1 MDLFDLTGK
10 NAVVTGGAHGLG
22 YGIARALLE
31 KGAAVAVID
40 VSKDIS
46 AAIEELKKTG
56 RVHGI
61 AGNLLDRSER
71 KRAFDDA
78 VRILGGGRLDILV
91 NNAGIQHRGNLIDFP
106 DEKWDEV
113 LELNLTAVFSLCKYA
128 GAYMVRQ
135 KSGKIINIASM
146 NSFFGGTN
154 VPAYAASKGAIV
166 QLTKAISN
174 EWSKYNINANCIA
187 PGFMETAL
195 TEDIMNNQTEY
206 QFKLKRIPIGRW
218 GKPGDLTG
226 VIQFLAGA
234 ASDYV
239 CGTVIPLD
247 GGYLNK

>member
-10 NAVVTGGAHGLG
+10 KAVVTGGAHGLG
-22 YGIARALLE
+22 YGIVHALLE
-31 KGAAVAVID
+31 KGASVAIID
-40 VSKDIS
+40 ISKDIS
-46 AAIEELKKTG
+46 DTVTELKKPG
-56 RVHGI
+56 RVYGI
-61 AGNLLDRSER
+61 VGNLLDRSER
-71 KRAFDDA
+71 KKAFDNA
-78 VRILGGGRLDILV
+78 VQILGGNRLDILV
-91 NNAGIQHRGNLIDFP
+91 NKAGIQYRGNMIDFP

-128 GAYMVRQ
+128 GTYMIRQ

-187 PGFMETAL
+187 PGFMETSL
-195 TEDIMNNQTEY
+195 TEDIINNQNEY
-206 QFKLKRIPIGRW
+206 EFKLKRIPIGRW
-218 GKPGDLTG
+218 GKPEDLTG
-226 VIQFLAGA
+226 VIQFLAGT

-239 CGTVIPLD
+239 CGAVIPLD